1 MRLYADMIKTMLML
15 GNEKTTIIPYVCL
28 IFGYILVVYVCTQ
41 KNMNLLFYIDMYIND
56 KE

>member
-1 MRLYADMIKTMLML
+1 MIKTMLML

-28 IFGYILVVYVCTQ
+28 IFGYILFSCLRMYTE
-41 KNMNLLFYIDMYIND
+41 KHEPSILHRYIND